1 MQDNYEHEFDE
12 LFVNRAWA
20 QMAGLLDR
28 EMPTP
33 PQRRPLPW
41 LWLLAALL
49 LGSLAGGLL
58 IYAWMQPSMPP
69 PQPSGPTTAIAG
81 TAAAPATETC
91 PDMRHSAEALPEA
104 SNLLT
109 TPQAQG
115 PGRRDVSPSTPIAT
129 AAAASSEAVSK
140 EEMLLLGQNN
150 LLKTTHELKQSLPIA
165 EDQKGGMGFNPAP
178 NPETSLFIPPLQ
190 AALPAIDI
198 LPTLDLLLPTGPA
211 LMLPVGAKATP
222 NKRLAF
228 RLALEIGIFSQSAAA
243 IGGYFAGLSGE
254 LSPRGKR
261 LYLRS
266 GLHYQSDRQQRF
278 NGEKVFTQQLTPSE
292 TSSNISSSSL
302 LSSTSYI
309 TASQY
314 LSLPLT
320 AGYRLSPRLAVE
332 AGLQADFLLAAQAQ
346 EEWRLLNGANLPL
359 PLPGNNLLYR
369 FEASSTRQQL
379 ASTSLGLQAGLIYRW
394 SDRIAAR
401 LQYRHGLT
409 DLLSA
414 PAYQAHL
421 RGGFVSVAYYLGR

>member
-1 MQDNYEHEFDE
+1 
-12 LFVNRAWA
+12 
-20 QMAGLLDR
+20 
-28 EMPTP
+28 
-33 PQRRPLPW
+33 
-41 LWLLAALL
+41 
-49 LGSLAGGLL
+49 
-58 IYAWMQPSMPP
+58 
-69 PQPSGPTTAIAG
+69 
-81 TAAAPATETC
+81 
-91 PDMRHSAEALPEA
+91 
-104 SNLLT
+104 
-109 TPQAQG
+109 
-115 PGRRDVSPSTPIAT
+115 
-129 AAAASSEAVSK
+129 
-140 EEMLLLGQNN
+140 
-150 LLKTTHELKQSLPIA
+150 
-165 EDQKGGMGFNPAP
+165 MGFNSPP
-178 NPETSLFIPPLQ
+178 NPETGLFIPPLQ

-211 LMLPVGAKATP
+211 PMLPVGAKATS

-369 FEASSTRQQL
+369 FETSSARQQL
-379 ASTSLGLQAGLIYRW
+379 ASTSLGLQAGLAYRW

>member
-28 EMPTP
+28 EMPVQ

-41 LWLLAALL
+41 LWILGALL

-69 PQPSGPTTAIAG
+69 QQPSVPATAFAD
-81 TAAAPATETC
+81 TAPAPATETC
-91 PDMRHSAEALPEA
+91 PDISHAAEALPEA

-109 TPQAQG
+109 TPQAQN
-115 PGRRDVSPSTPIAT
+115 PDRHDVSRLTPLSAIAAATTPAPANVLKSSALPPSPTMAPKPMGE
-129 AAAASSEAVSK
+129 AAASLA
-140 EEMLLLGQNN
+140 
-150 LLKTTHELKQSLPIA
+150 
-165 EDQKGGMGFNPAP
+165 
-178 NPETSLFIPPLQ
+178 
-190 AALPAIDI
+190 AALPAMDI
-198 LPTLDLLLPTGPA
+198 LPTLNLLLPTEPPIPA
-211 LMLPVGAKATP
+211 LLTRAQTSS

-228 RLALEIGIFSQSAAA
+228 RLALEIGSFSQSGA
-243 IGGYFAGLSGE
+243 IDGYFAGLSGE

-266 GLHYQSDRQQRF
+266 GLHYQTDQRQRF

-292 TSSNISSSSL
+292 TSNNISGSSL
-302 LSSTSYI
+302 LSSTSHI
-309 TASQY
+309 IASQS

-320 AGYRLSPRLAVE
+320 AGYRLSPRLAAE
-332 AGLQADFLLAAQAQ
+332 AGLQADFLLSAQAQ

-359 PLPGNNLLYR
+359 PQPGNNLLYR
-369 FEASSTRQQL
+369 FEASNARQQL
-379 ASTSLGLQAGLIYRW
+379 ASTSLGLHAGLAYRL
-394 SDRIAAR
+394 SGRIAAR
-401 LQYRHGLT
+401 LHYRHGLT

-414 PAYQAHL
+414 PAYRAYQ
-421 RGGFVSVAYYLGR
+421 RGGWLSATYQLGR